1 MPQRQRWRRGP
12 RRRALALVFS
22 AALFVLLVTAGIL
35 KLVIPRPP
43 PARAEAPPPFGP
55 ALTAHVVFVVID
67 GLRYDIATDPSRMPH
82 LARRMRERPSGEGLS
97 GPVSM
102 TSAAVLAFA
111 TGQRGD
117 VEQIVRNQGGAPVA
131 YHSLMQSVRAAGL
144 VTAATGE
151 RAWFSLFPG
160 AWSMARP
167 DPQGV
172 AIDVDYNAEIFEA
185 TRAFLASR
193 PRPAL
198 LVAHFVT
205 PDHQAHAY
213 GVFSDRYRAH
223 MLEFDRE
230 LEKLLRELPPDTT
243 VIVTSDHGMTD
254 TGSHGSSTP
263 LQRRT
268 PFVAHGPGIVGALDR
283 SARDRAV
290 DQIDV
295 PGTIAA
301 LLGVS
306 APAHGRGHVRV
317 DWLDIP
323 DEERARIACA
333 DLARLRAYAA
343 GALGQDAPPGLGEA
357 AACGSP
363 ASARLSS
370 PSSAPSARERIEG
383 AARAAAEVD
392 RALGQTMIA
401 GLPLGWVV
409 PLAAMV
415 GALALGLAALGAEGI
430 PRAIALRGVLL
441 ALLVVAGGV
450 LLTYGVELLPGRSSH
465 PVRVALYVIGH
476 AILLA
481 AALKPRAAAALLR
494 RDPALGAALLP
505 GILIVTPT
513 KHTQAEAFVLAGL
526 IAGFVFVFGVPSEDR
541 SLDRPLLRA
550 IREARS
556 KLPLEWLRDPRIL
569 RPALALLCLVAL
581 LPAGLREAE
590 YLPRW
595 ILTRPS
601 ALLALAASAALIL
614 GLERGVR
621 ARLRGEL
628 HAAPDAIIGAVIA
641 VASLILRRAAPAP
654 VCLAG
659 WIGLPALAFI
669 ALRRGRRALA
679 ELLLFASYAW
689 VSRDAELPIL
699 AAALLFAGLVGD
711 ALGEALLDRPRAP
724 ASVLLV
730 VTFLF
735 AWSFVERIGVQ
746 LGLDF
751 VHLDW
756 GAGAFRDEGVS
767 PARVGA
773 ALAHK
778 HAFARIALIYA
789 VASALPAA
797 HRAWAL
803 RGLFA
808 AEIMRA
814 ATLALV
820 LYVGRDSFWTSLRA
834 VGELP
839 HALLAVIALALAIV
853 AAGEAQGG
861 LA

>member
-1 MPQRQRWRRGP
+1 MP

-35 KLVIPRPP
+35 RLVIPRPP

-55 ALTAHVVFVVID
+55 ALTAHVVFVIID
-67 GLRYDIATDPSRMPH
+67 GLRHDIATDPSRMPL
-82 LARRMRERPSGEGLS
+82 LARRMRERASGEGLS

-131 YHSLMQSVRAAGL
+131 YHSLMQSVLAAGL

-185 TRAFLASR
+185 ARSFLASR

-213 GVFSDRYRAH
+213 GVLSDRYRAH
-223 MLEFDRE
+223 MLDFDRE
-230 LEKLLRELPPDTT
+230 LSELLGELPPDTT

-254 TGSHGSSTP
+254 TGSHGSNTEI
-263 LQRRT
+263 QRRT
-268 PFVAHGPGIVGALDR
+268 PFVAHGPGIVRALGQG
-283 SARDRAV
+283 ARDRPV

-306 APAHGRGHVRV
+306 APAHGRGHVLV

-323 DEERARIACA
+323 DEERARIACV
-333 DLARLRAYAA
+333 DLARLRVYAES
-343 GALGQDAPPGLGEA
+343 ALGRDAPLEPGHT
-357 AACGSP
+357 AACH
-363 ASARLSS
+363 AR
-370 PSSAPSARERIEG
+370 ASARERIET

-392 RALGQTMIA
+392 RVLGQTMIA

-409 PLAAMV
+409 PLAATF
-415 GALALGLAALGAEGI
+415 GALALALAALGAQGL
-430 PRAIALRGVLL
+430 PRAVALRIGIF
-441 ALLVVAGGV
+441 ALLLIAGGV
-450 LLTYGVELLPGRSSH
+450 LLTYAVELLPGRS
-465 PVRVALYVIGH
+465 PDLVRVALYVVGH

-481 AALKPRAAAALLR
+481 AALHPRASAARIR

-505 GILIVTPT
+505 GILLVTPT

-526 IAGFVFVFGVPSEDR
+526 IAAYVLVLGVPSEDR
-541 SLDRPLLRA
+541 ALDRPLLRA

-556 KLPLEWLRDPRIL
+556 RLPMDWLRDPRLL
-569 RPALALLCLVAL
+569 RPALALLCLLAL
-581 LPAGLREAE
+581 LRAGTREAE

-601 ALLALAASAALIL
+601 ALLAAAVTAILIL
-614 GLERGVR
+614 GVERGVR
-621 ARLRGEL
+621 ARLRGEAR
-628 HAAPDAIIGAVIA
+628 AAPDAAIGAAIA
-641 VASLILRRAAPAP
+641 VASLILRRMAPAP

-659 WIGLPALAFI
+659 WLGLPVAAFI

-711 ALGEALLDRPRAP
+711 ALGEALLDRPPAP

-756 GAGAFRDEGVS
+756 GAGAFRQPGVS

-789 VASALPAA
+789 ALSALPGA

-814 ATLALV
+814 ATLVVV

-839 HALLAVIALALAIV
+839 HALLAVVALALAV
-853 AAGEAQGG
+853 AVAAAGEAQGG
-861 LA
+861 LACPARRG